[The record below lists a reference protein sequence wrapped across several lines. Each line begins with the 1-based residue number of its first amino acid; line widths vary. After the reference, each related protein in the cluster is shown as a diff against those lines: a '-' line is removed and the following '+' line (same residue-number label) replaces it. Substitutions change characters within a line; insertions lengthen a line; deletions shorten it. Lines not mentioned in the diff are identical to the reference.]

1 MRKDEFINAVRS
13 YNRRALVIFIGPLLF
28 ALGLIIAYG
37 PFQRRFEANL
47 GPQIAGPTTDI
58 LRALP
63 VAVSF
68 MIAIGVMFLLARRND
83 RDMGVACPHCG
94 KPLAQFKA
102 IVIASKNCPYCGKE
116 VLDDNP

>member
-1 MRKDEFINAVRS
+1 
-13 YNRRALVIFIGPLLF
+13 
-28 ALGLIIAYG
+28 
-37 PFQRRFEANL
+37 
-47 GPQIAGPTTDI
+47 
-58 LRALP
+58 
-63 VAVSF
+63 

>member
-1 MRKDEFINAVRS
+1 M
-13 YNRRALVIFIGPLLF
+13 FIGPLLL
-28 ALGLIIAYG
+28 ALGFIIAYS
-37 PFQRRFEANL
+37 PFQRRFEAYL
-47 GPQIAGPTTDI
+47 GLQIAGPSTDI
-58 LRALP
+58 LKALI
-63 VAVSF
+63 VAISL

-102 IVIASKNCPYCGKE
+102 IVIASKNCPYCGKK